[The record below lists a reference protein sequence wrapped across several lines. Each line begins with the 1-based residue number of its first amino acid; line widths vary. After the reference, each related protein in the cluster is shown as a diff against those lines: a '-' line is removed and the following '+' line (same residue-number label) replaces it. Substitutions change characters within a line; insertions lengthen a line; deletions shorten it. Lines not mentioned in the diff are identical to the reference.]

1 MEEAVLRAML
11 ARPDIRR
18 VPKDEAEADRRA
30 EARRLIEESPEI
42 QRWIVE
48 SVAGACRAWLSDP
61 INMGLALASGRLDSG
76 VFAAV
81 DVSRVPLDDGST
93 KVCAALVGRSADV
106 ARNIGWFHVTEGG
119 MTFEGDPALPP
130 VDVFVSRAEIRRATR
145 MALAF
150 RLPESVGLRWARM
163 ERPFRVD
170 VHVFRV
176 MPQADWGPSKWRVL
190 WSGNA
195 DWAVKGSP
203 SRSTF
208 AMGPM
213 LMEKET
219 LMQDEITLRLAAL
232 GLQPGL

>member
-1 MEEAVLRAML
+1 VEEAVLRVML

-18 VPKDEAEADRRA
+18 VPQAEAGAERRA
-30 EARRLIEESPEI
+30 EAKRLIEESLEI
-42 QRWIVE
+42 RQFIVRT
-48 SVAGACRAWLSDP
+48 VAEACRVWLSDP
-61 INMGLALASGRLDSG
+61 INMGLALASGKLDSG

-81 DVSRVPLDDGST
+81 DIRHAQMDDGSIR
-93 KVCAALVGRSADV
+93 VFAALVGRNSDV
-106 ARNIGWFHVTEGG
+106 ARNVGYFHVTEDG
-119 MTFEGDPALPP
+119 MRFEGDPALAP
-130 VDVFVSRAEIRRATR
+130 VDICVSRAEIRRATR

-163 ERPFRVD
+163 ERPFRVGL
-170 VHVFRV
+170 HVFRV

-219 LMQDEITLRLAAL
+219 LRQDEIADRLAAL
-232 GLQPGL
+232 ALRPGL